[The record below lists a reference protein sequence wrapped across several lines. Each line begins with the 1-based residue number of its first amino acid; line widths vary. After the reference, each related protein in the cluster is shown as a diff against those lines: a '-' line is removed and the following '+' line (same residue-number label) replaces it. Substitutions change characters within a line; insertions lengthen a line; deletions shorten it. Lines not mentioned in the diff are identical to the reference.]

1 MKPRYDH
8 TIRWL
13 QYTSNCNFPL
23 WKLKELR
30 VKVVSILGEGGEGAL
45 SSERWGDPAILARVC
60 QLRAAPW
67 CATISWPACLLAT
80 HTRSSCTFSLTLSVK
95 SSQVNWRQ
103 ALRENYCACSWSL
116 SSKNDKK
123 MISCARV
130 YWICHLD
137 SWIFHPGLCFISF
150 QKKFNYPV
158 PSHFQFSGRDGSG
171 TWKKVR
177 DGSGTGIPS
186 DPARQGSKHNW
197 VDCLAMEVRGSVRG
211 PSCVKSGLPREGKR
225 QLMGKPR
232 VGEGQLMGYRL
243 EPLVQVGQAVKQCW
257 RGN

>member
-1 MKPRYDH
+1 MITQLH
-8 TIRWL
+8 GCNTL
-13 QYTSNCNFPL
+13 QIVTFLYEN
-23 WKLKELR
+23 LR
-30 VKVVSILGEGGEGAL
+30 RESERCLNIGEGAL

-60 QLRAAPW
+60 QLRAAPLI
-67 CATISWPACLLAT
+67 CTTMSWPACLLDT
-80 HTRSSCTFSLTLSVK
+80 HTRSSFTFSLTLPVK
-95 SSQVNWRQ
+95 SSQVNWPP

-150 QKKFNYPV
+150 QKKFNYLV

-177 DGSGTGIPS
+177 DGLGNGILS
-186 DPARQGSKHNW
+186 DPARGRF
-197 VDCLAMEVRGSVRG
+197 VL
-211 PSCVKSGLPREGKR
+211 
-225 QLMGKPR
+225 R
-232 VGEGQLMGYRL
+232 VQRRYFAWNKNGWSLGFWLTSRYL
-243 EPLVQVGQAVKQCW
+243 
-257 RGN
+257 

>member
-186 DPARQGSKHNW
+186 DPDP
-197 VDCLAMEVRGSVRG
+197 VM
-211 PSCVKSGLPREGKR
+211 
-225 QLMGKPR
+225 
-232 VGEGQLMGYRL
+232 GQLRRNFSRYPQGCLRSFFSQDFWST
-243 EPLVQVGQAVKQCW
+243 ELVCFHPRPGKLFQPVLSSSTTLLISLCD
-257 RGN
+257 

>member
-1 MKPRYDH
+1 MGNEKILKAKSACRSPLIFNIDLMISSQLLFMKPRYDH
-8 TIRWL
+8 TIKWL

-137 SWIFHPGLCFISF
+137 NRIFHPGLCFISF

-186 DPARQGSKHNW
+186 DPG
-197 VDCLAMEVRGSVRG
+197 CG
-211 PSCVKSGLPREGKR
+211 
-225 QLMGKPR
+225 
-232 VGEGQLMGYRL
+232 
-243 EPLVQVGQAVKQCW
+243 
-257 RGN
+257 

>member
-67 CATISWPACLLAT
+67 CATISWPACLLASAQGAVL
-80 HTRSSCTFSLTLSVK
+80 HSLSSCQ
-95 SSQVNWRQ
+95 SSQVNWPQ
-103 ALRENYCACSWSL
+103 ALRENCCACSWSL
-116 SSKNDKK
+116 SSINDEK

-130 YWICHLD
+130 YWNCLFN
-137 SWIFHPGLCFISF
+137 SWISHPGLSFISF
-150 QKKFNYPV
+150 QMKFNYPV

-177 DGSGTGIPS
+177 VPGSRRTLVLILKLG
-186 DPARQGSKHNW
+186 
-197 VDCLAMEVRGSVRG
+197 
-211 PSCVKSGLPREGKR
+211 GL
-225 QLMGKPR
+225 
-232 VGEGQLMGYRL
+232 Y
-243 EPLVQVGQAVKQCW
+243 
-257 RGN
+257 

>member
-1 MKPRYDH
+1 MYRSPHFHNTHHHNYFFMKPRYDH

-177 DGSGTGIPS
+177 DGLGTGIPS
-186 DPARQGSKHNW
+186 DPARSFLIIH
-197 VDCLAMEVRGSVRG
+197 
-211 PSCVKSGLPREGKR
+211 
-225 QLMGKPR
+225 
-232 VGEGQLMGYRL
+232 
-243 EPLVQVGQAVKQCW
+243 
-257 RGN
+257 

>member
-123 MISCARV
+123 WFPVPGFIGFV
-130 YWICHLD
+130 IWIAG
-137 SWIFHPGLCFISF
+137 FFIQDCVLFLS
-150 QKKFNYPV
+150 QRNLITRYPV
-158 PSHFQFSGRDGSG
+158 IFNFR
-171 TWKKVR
+171 V
-177 DGSGTGIPS
+177 GTGRVPGSRQTLVLSPFLAKLRSPPS
-186 DPARQGSKHNW
+186 LQPWSRGLGKMNW
-197 VDCLAMEVRGSVRG
+197 LH
-211 PSCVKSGLPREGKR
+211 
-225 QLMGKPR
+225 
-232 VGEGQLMGYRL
+232 
-243 EPLVQVGQAVKQCW
+243 
-257 RGN
+257 

>member
-1 MKPRYDH
+1 M
-8 TIRWL
+8 

-158 PSHFQFSGRDGSG
+158 PSHFQFSGRNGSG
-171 TWKKVR
+171 TWKKVW
-177 DGSGTGIPS
+177 DGLGTGIPL
-186 DPARQGSKHNW
+186 DPDFSHTIISELYG
-197 VDCLAMEVRGSVRG
+197 VD
-211 PSCVKSGLPREGKR
+211 
-225 QLMGKPR
+225 
-232 VGEGQLMGYRL
+232 
-243 EPLVQVGQAVKQCW
+243 
-257 RGN
+257 

>member
-1 MKPRYDH
+1 MKA
-8 TIRWL
+8 
-13 QYTSNCNFPL
+13 
-23 WKLKELR
+23 
-30 VKVVSILGEGGEGAL
+30 VSTLGEGGEEAL
-45 SSERWGDPAILARVC
+45 SSGTTMLGRVF
-60 QLRAAPW
+60 QLQATLW
-67 CATISWPACLLAT
+67 CVTISWPACLLAT

-186 DPARQGSKHNW
+186 DPAE
-197 VDCLAMEVRGSVRG
+197 D
-211 PSCVKSGLPREGKR
+211 PS
-225 QLMGKPR
+225 
-232 VGEGQLMGYRL
+232 
-243 EPLVQVGQAVKQCW
+243 
-257 RGN
+257 

>member
-171 TWKKVR
+171 T
-177 DGSGTGIPS
+177 GIPS
-186 DPARQGSKHNW
+186 VPAVYPSRSTTILRLHINSSALQAEWKFENLLYRQVYFPWDSSHRR
-197 VDCLAMEVRGSVRG
+197 LQH
-211 PSCVKSGLPREGKR
+211 KSLREKDFR
-225 QLMGKPR
+225 EL
-232 VGEGQLMGYRL
+232 
-243 EPLVQVGQAVKQCW
+243 
-257 RGN
+257 